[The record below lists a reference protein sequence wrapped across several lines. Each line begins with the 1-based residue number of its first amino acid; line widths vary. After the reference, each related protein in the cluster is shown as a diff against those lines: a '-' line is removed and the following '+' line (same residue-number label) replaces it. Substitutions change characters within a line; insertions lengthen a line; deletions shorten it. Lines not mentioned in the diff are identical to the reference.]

1 MRRILWLLAAAA
13 FCGAVLPLGAAAQ
26 SASSASSSSAGS
38 QSQVPAPSAQGQK
51 TPAPAPSDAKT
62 SKKVWTNEDLGGLN
76 GPVSVVG
83 NSKNSGKTSGATM
96 ANPQYIANTRKELQ
110 KLRSQIDDANKEI
123 ADLQNFL
130 AGKTPTSSGY
140 PINKGYGRIPPD
152 QQIASLEA
160 KKKDLQ
166 EKIDA
171 LLDEARKKGVQPG
184 DLR

>member
-1 MRRILWLLAAAA
+1 MRRTLLPLATLA
-13 FCGAVLPLGAAAQ
+13 FCGFVLPRAVAAQ
-26 SASSASSSSAGS
+26 SASSGSSSSASS
-38 QSQVPAPSAQGQK
+38 QSQDTAPSAQAQK
-51 TPAPAPSDAKT
+51 TPTPAPADAKA
-62 SKKVWTNEDLGGLN
+62 SKKVWTNEDVSGLN
-76 GPVSVVG
+76 APVSVVG
-83 NSKNSGKTSGATM
+83 NSKNLGKTVSATT
-96 ANPQYIANTRKELQ
+96 ATPQYIANTRKELQ

-123 ADLQNFL
+123 ADLQDFL
-130 AGKTPTSSGY
+130 AGKTATSSGY

-166 EKIDA
+166 EKIDT